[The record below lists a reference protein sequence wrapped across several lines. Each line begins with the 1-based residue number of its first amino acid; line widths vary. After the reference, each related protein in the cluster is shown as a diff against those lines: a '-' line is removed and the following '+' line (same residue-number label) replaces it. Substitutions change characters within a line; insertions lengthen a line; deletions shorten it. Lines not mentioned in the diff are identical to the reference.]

1 VDSPLKT
8 ILATIAIAAICA
20 VLLVGIRGVV
30 IASINRNLSI
40 DEQRAILDALDIP
53 GEQGGKAAFAPAVDV
68 EGYYHD
74 YVQKVNGEEGVEQE
88 FDVYRY
94 VVNGV
99 DRGTAVR
106 VFGKGLWG
114 EMRGF
119 LAVDPRKAGAT
130 KWTVRGLVFY
140 RDEETPGLG
149 KRIRDD
155 DFKSRF
161 RSAMGKLVPGLKVM
175 KAEGMAVGP
184 QEVDGMTSATITG
197 QGVEEMIDK
206 AIEWYARSKF
216 VLQPSPGGSTG

>member
-1 VDSPLKT
+1 MDSPLKT
-8 ILATIAIAAICA
+8 VLATIVIAAICA
-20 VLLVGIRGVV
+20 VLLVGIRNVV
-30 IASINRNLSI
+30 IASINRNLAI

-53 GEQGGKAAFAPAVDV
+53 DEQGGKAAFAPAVDV
-68 EGYYHD
+68 ERYYHD
-74 YVQKVNGEEGVEQE
+74 SVQKVGGDEGVEQE

-94 VVNGV
+94 VEEGV
-99 DRGTAVR
+99 VKGTAIR

-119 LAVDPRKAGAT
+119 LAVDPREAGAS
-130 KWTVRGLVFY
+130 KWTVRGLVYY

-149 KRIRDD
+149 KRIRDE

-161 RSAMGKLVPGLKVM
+161 RSAMGKLVPGLKVL
-175 KAEGMAVGP
+175 KTEGMAAGP

-206 AIEWYARSKF
+206 AIEWYAKSKF
-216 VLQPSPGGSTG
+216 VLQPSAGGSTG

>member
-1 VDSPLKT
+1 MDSPLKT
-8 ILATIAIAAICA
+8 ILATTVIAAICA

-30 IASINRNLSI
+30 VASINRNLAI
-40 DEQRAILDALDIP
+40 DEQRAILDALAIP
-53 GEQGGKAAFAPAVDV
+53 DERNGNAALAPAVDV
-68 EGYYHD
+68 ERYYND
-74 YVQKVNGEEGVEQE
+74 YVRKVNGEEGAEQE

-94 VVNGV
+94 VVDGMV
-99 DRGTAVR
+99 KGTAIR

-119 LAVDPRKAGAT
+119 LAVDPRDAGAG

-155 DFKSRF
+155 DFKGRF
-161 RSAMGKLVPGLKVM
+161 RSEMGKLVPGLKVL
-175 KAEGMAVGP
+175 KSEGMAKGH

-197 QGVEEMIDK
+197 QGVEEMIDR
-206 AIEWYARSKF
+206 AIEWYAKSEF
-216 VLQPSPGGSTG
+216 VLQPSAGGSAG

>member
-1 VDSPLKT
+1 MDSPLKT
-8 ILATIAIAAICA
+8 IVATVVIAAICA

-30 IASINRNLSI
+30 LASINRNLSI
-40 DEQRAILDALDIP
+40 DEQRAILDALDIRDQ
-53 GEQGGKAAFAPAVDV
+53 QGGEVATAPAVDV
-68 EGYYHD
+68 ERYYNEN
-74 YVQKVNGEEGVEQE
+74 VQKVHGEEGVEQE

-94 VVNGV
+94 VVDGMV
-99 DRGTAVR
+99 KGTAIR

-119 LAVDPRKAGAT
+119 LAVDPRKAGAA

-149 KRIRDD
+149 KRIRDE

-161 RSAMGKLVPGLKVM
+161 RSAMGKLVPGLKVL
-175 KAEGMAVGP
+175 KAEGMASGP

-197 QGVEEMIDK
+197 QGVQKMIDK
-206 AIEWYARSKF
+206 AIEWYAKSTF
-216 VLQPSPGGSTG
+216 VLQPSAGGSAG

>member
-8 ILATIAIAAICA
+8 IVATTVIAAICA
-20 VLLVGIRGVV
+20 VLLVGIRNVV
-30 IASINRNLSI
+30 IASINRNLAI
-40 DEQRAILDALDIP
+40 DEQRAILDALAVPD
-53 GEQGGKAAFAPAVDV
+53 EQGGKAAMAPAVDV
-68 EGYYHD
+68 ERYNHD
-74 YVQKVNGEEGVEQE
+74 YVQKVGGEEGVEQE

-94 VVNGV
+94 VVDGV
-99 DRGTAVR
+99 VKGTAVR

-119 LAVDPRKAGAT
+119 LAVDPRDAGAA

-161 RSAMGKLVPGLKVM
+161 RSAMGKLVPGLKVL
-175 KAEGMAVGP
+175 KSEGMAEGP

-206 AIEWYARSKF
+206 AIEWYAKSKF
-216 VLQPSPGGSTG
+216 VLRPSAGGSTG